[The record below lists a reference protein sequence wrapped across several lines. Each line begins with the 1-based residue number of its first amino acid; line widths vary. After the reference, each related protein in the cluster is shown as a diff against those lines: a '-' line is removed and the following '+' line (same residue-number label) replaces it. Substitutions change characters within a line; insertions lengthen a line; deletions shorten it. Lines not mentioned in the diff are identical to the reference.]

1 MSDRCH
7 LNNWKEW
14 DKTYEKAF
22 FLHTLHRTDLLYA
35 LCSYRLRH
43 PGHYVFKE
51 MSYSGMKISAEEA
64 ELDPEEN
71 YIDLNADGTAVM
83 CINGD
88 AENMLW
94 EDGQIWAKDH
104 ENDKADFEID
114 DGELTIEVNNMEM
127 VFEKE

>member
-1 MSDRCH
+1 MKKLFSSILC
-7 LNNWKEW
+7 
-14 DKTYEKAF
+14 T
-22 FLHTLHRTDLLYA
+22 A
-35 LCSYRLRH
+35 LICCMLFVLTACGTA
-43 PGHYVFKE
+43 GHYVFKE

-104 ENDKADFEID
+104 ETDKADFEID

>member
-1 MSDRCH
+1 MKKLFSSILC
-7 LNNWKEW
+7 
-14 DKTYEKAF
+14 A
-22 FLHTLHRTDLLYA
+22 A
-35 LCSYRLRH
+35 LICCMLFVLTACGTA
-43 PGHYVFKE
+43 GHYVFKE

-88 AENMLW
+88 SAEMLW
-94 EDGQIWAKDH
+94 EDGQIWAKDQ
-104 ENDKADFEID
+104 EDDKADFEID